1 MSSSSSNSNPPKDS
15 SALASAKSK
24 KSDVVKQ
31 SSRSLSEPLKN
42 KKNGDWKGSS
52 SVSQKSE
59 DRKVRL
65 QKATDWLR
73 KQDSVT
79 KKLIDGVG
87 PCQLRTIGTPYQ
99 VLIKS
104 VLGQQLSTK
113 VALTFERRLIALAGG
128 RKLPAPERILEI
140 PNTALR
146 KIGVSQAKTETI
158 KRVAESYSSKEITDT
173 KLRKLDDSNVLD
185 LLCSL
190 KGVGPWTAEMVLI
203 FALDRWDHFSIND
216 LILRKSVEKH
226 YGISKDNK
234 KEIIHFLKKYS
245 PYRTILSWYL
255 WADVDGG
262 EGW

>member
-1 MSSSSSNSNPPKDS
+1 MASPKKSSKSSSSGKTS
-15 SALASAKSK
+15 SK
-24 KSDVVKQ
+24 K
-31 SSRSLSEPLKN
+31 L
-42 KKNGDWKGSS
+42 
-52 SVSQKSE
+52 E
-59 DRKVRL
+59 DRDSRIK
-65 QKATDWLR
+65 KATNWLR
-73 KQDSVT
+73 KQDSIT
-79 KKLIDGVG
+79 KALIDSVG
-87 PCQLRTIGTPYQ
+87 PCNLRTIGSPYQ

-113 VALTFERRLIALAGG
+113 VALTFEKRLISLAET
-128 RKLPAPERILEI
+128 KKIPPPEKILQISIED
-140 PNTALR
+140 LR

-158 KRVAESYSSKEITDT
+158 KRVAEAYQSRVISDSKLH
-173 KLRKLDDSNVLD
+173 KLEDANVLE

-234 KEIIHFLKKYS
+234 KEIQEFLKSFS

-262 EGW
+262 EGWG

>member
-1 MSSSSSNSNPPKDS
+1 
-15 SALASAKSK
+15 
-24 KSDVVKQ
+24 
-31 SSRSLSEPLKN
+31 
-42 KKNGDWKGSS
+42 
-52 SVSQKSE
+52 
-59 DRKVRL
+59 
-65 QKATDWLR
+65 
-73 KQDSVT
+73 
-79 KKLIDGVG
+79 
-87 PCQLRTIGTPYQ
+87 
-99 VLIKS
+99 
-104 VLGQQLSTK
+104 
-113 VALTFERRLIALAGG
+113 ERRLFALAEGK
-128 RKLPAPERILEI
+128 KLPSPDQILEI
-140 PNTALR
+140 PNTAMR

-158 KRVAESYSSKEITDT
+158 KRVAESYSTKEITDA
-173 KLRKLDDSNVLD
+173 KLRKLEDSNVLD

-234 KEIIHFLKKYS
+234 KEIIHSLKKYS

>member
-1 MSSSSSNSNPPKDS
+1 MPSSDSKSKSKSDSSQVSSSS
-15 SALASAKSK
+15 ASAKSK
-24 KSDVVKQ
+24 RPEERDI
-31 SSRSLSEPLKN
+31 LLK
-42 KKNGDWKGSS
+42 
-52 SVSQKSE
+52 
-59 DRKVRL
+59 
-65 QKATDWLR
+65 KATDWLR
-73 KQDSVT
+73 KKDPIT
-79 KKLIDGVG
+79 KRLIDGVG
-87 PCQLRTIGTPYQ
+87 PCKLQTIGSPYQ

-128 RKLPAPERILEI
+128 RKIPSPKQILEI
-140 PNTALR
+140 PNSKMR
-146 KIGVSQAKTETI
+146 EIGVSQAKTETI
-158 KRVAESYSSKEITDT
+158 KRVAEAYNDRAITDS
-173 KLRKLDDSNVLD
+173 KLRKLEDLNVLE

-234 KEIIHFLKKYS
+234 KEIIQFLKNYS

-262 EGW
+262 EGWG

>member
-1 MSSSSSNSNPPKDS
+1 MPSSDSKSKSDSSQVSSSS
-15 SALASAKSK
+15 ASAKSK
-24 KSDVVKQ
+24 RPEERDI
-31 SSRSLSEPLKN
+31 LLK
-42 KKNGDWKGSS
+42 
-52 SVSQKSE
+52 
-59 DRKVRL
+59 
-65 QKATDWLR
+65 KATDWLR
-73 KQDSVT
+73 KKDPTT
-79 KKLIDGVG
+79 KRLIDGVG
-87 PCQLRTIGTPYQ
+87 PCKLQTIGSPYQ

-128 RKLPAPERILEI
+128 RKIPSPEQILEI
-140 PNTALR
+140 PNSKMR
-146 KIGVSQAKTETI
+146 EIGVSQAKTETI
-158 KRVAESYSSKEITDT
+158 KRVAEAYNDRAITDS
-173 KLRKLDDSNVLD
+173 KLRKLEDLNVLE

-234 KEIIHFLKKYS
+234 KEIIQFLKNYS

-262 EGW
+262 EGWG

>member
-1 MSSSSSNSNPPKDS
+1 MTAPRKSAKSSSSGISY
-15 SALASAKSK
+15 
-24 KSDVVKQ
+24 
-31 SSRSLSEPLKN
+31 
-42 KKNGDWKGSS
+42 
-52 SVSQKSE
+52 SQNIE
-59 DRKVRL
+59 DRDFRL
-65 QKATDWLR
+65 KKAILWLR
-73 KQDSVT
+73 KKDSVT
-79 KKLIDGVG
+79 KTLIDSVG
-87 PCQLRTIGTPYQ
+87 PCNLKTIGSPYQ

-113 VALTFERRLIALAGG
+113 VALTFERRLIALAET
-128 RKLPAPERILEI
+128 KKIPSPERVLRI
-140 PNTALR
+140 PNEDLR

-158 KRVAESYSSKEITDT
+158 KRVAEAYQSRIISDSKLHKLEDT
-173 KLRKLDDSNVLD
+173 NVLE

-234 KEIIHFLKKYS
+234 KEIQEFLKSFS

-262 EGW
+262 EGWG

>member
-1 MSSSSSNSNPPKDS
+1 MPSSDSKSKSDSSQVSSSS
-15 SALASAKSK
+15 ASAKSK
-24 KSDVVKQ
+24 KPEERDI
-31 SSRSLSEPLKN
+31 LLK
-42 KKNGDWKGSS
+42 
-52 SVSQKSE
+52 
-59 DRKVRL
+59 
-65 QKATDWLR
+65 KATDWLR
-73 KQDSVT
+73 KKDPIT
-79 KKLIDGVG
+79 KRLIDGVG
-87 PCQLRTIGTPYQ
+87 PCKLQTIGSPYQ

-128 RKLPAPERILEI
+128 RKIPSPEQILEI
-140 PNTALR
+140 PNSKMR
-146 KIGVSQAKTETI
+146 EIGVSQAKTETI
-158 KRVAESYSSKEITDT
+158 KRVAEAYNDRAITDS
-173 KLRKLDDSNVLD
+173 KLRKLEDLNVLE

-234 KEIIHFLKKYS
+234 KEIIQFLKNYS

-262 EGW
+262 EGWG

>member
-1 MSSSSSNSNPPKDS
+1 MTAPRKSAKSSSSGISY
-15 SALASAKSK
+15 
-24 KSDVVKQ
+24 
-31 SSRSLSEPLKN
+31 
-42 KKNGDWKGSS
+42 
-52 SVSQKSE
+52 SQNIE
-59 DRKVRL
+59 DRDFRL
-65 QKATDWLR
+65 KKAILWLR
-73 KQDSVT
+73 KKDSVT
-79 KKLIDGVG
+79 KTLIDSVG
-87 PCQLRTIGTPYQ
+87 PCNLKTIGSPYQ

-113 VALTFERRLIALAGG
+113 VALTFERRLIALAET
-128 RKLPAPERILEI
+128 KKIPSPERVLRI
-140 PNTALR
+140 PNEDLR

-158 KRVAESYSSKEITDT
+158 KRVAEAYQSRIISDSKLH
-173 KLRKLDDSNVLD
+173 KLEDKNVLE

-234 KEIIHFLKKYS
+234 KEIQEFLKSFS

-262 EGW
+262 EGWG

>member
-1 MSSSSSNSNPPKDS
+1 M
-15 SALASAKSK
+15 ASTS
-24 KSDVVKQ
+24 VK
-31 SSRSLSEPLKN
+31 
-42 KKNGDWKGSS
+42 
-52 SVSQKSE
+52 SQKSE
-59 DRKVRL
+59 DRDVRL
-65 QKATDWLR
+65 QKATHWLR
-73 KQDSVT
+73 KQDSIT

-128 RKLPAPERILEI
+128 KKLPSPERILEI

-158 KRVAESYSSKEITDT
+158 KRVAESYFNKEITDA
-173 KLRKLDDSNVLD
+173 KLRKLEDSNVLD

>member
-1 MSSSSSNSNPPKDS
+1 MPSSSDSKSDS
-15 SALASAKSK
+15 SKVLSPSASAKS
-24 KSDVVKQ
+24 SD
-31 SSRSLSEPLKN
+31 RENRLK
-42 KKNGDWKGSS
+42 
-52 SVSQKSE
+52 
-59 DRKVRL
+59 
-65 QKATDWLR
+65 KATDWLR
-73 KQDSVT
+73 KKDPVT
-79 KKLIDGVG
+79 KRLIDGVG
-87 PCQLRTIGTPYQ
+87 PCKLQTIGSPYQ

-113 VALTFERRLIALAGG
+113 VALTFERRLIALAGS
-128 RKLPAPERILEI
+128 RKIPSPEQILEI
-140 PNTALR
+140 PNSKMR
-146 KIGVSQAKTETI
+146 GIGVSQAKTETI
-158 KRVAESYSSKEITDT
+158 KRVAEAYNDRVITDS
-173 KLRKLDDSNVLD
+173 KLRKLEDLNVLE

-234 KEIIHFLKKYS
+234 KEIVHLLKNYS

-262 EGW
+262 EGWN

>member
-1 MSSSSSNSNPPKDS
+1 MAPSK
-15 SALASAKSK
+15 KSK
-24 KSDVVKQ
+24 K
-31 SSRSLSEPLKN
+31 P
-42 KKNGDWKGSS
+42 SS
-52 SVSQKSE
+52 SGVTSFRNDE
-59 DRKVRL
+59 DRDSRL
-65 QKATDWLR
+65 KKATNWLR
-73 KQDSVT
+73 KKDSIT
-79 KKLIDGVG
+79 KTLIDGVG
-87 PCQLRTIGTPYQ
+87 PCNLQTIGSPYQ

-113 VALTFERRLIALAGG
+113 VALTFERRLIALAET
-128 RKLPAPERILEI
+128 KKIPPPEKILQIQNED
-140 PNTALR
+140 LR

-158 KRVAESYSSKEITDT
+158 KRVAEAYQSRVISDSKLH
-173 KLRKLDDSNVLD
+173 KLEDSNVLE

-216 LILRKSVEKH
+216 LILRKSMEKH

-234 KEIIHFLKKYS
+234 KEIQEFLKSFS

-262 EGW
+262 EGWG

>member
-1 MSSSSSNSNPPKDS
+1 MPSSSDSKSDS
-15 SALASAKSK
+15 SKVL
-24 KSDVVKQ
+24 
-31 SSRSLSEPLKN
+31 
-42 KKNGDWKGSS
+42 SS
-52 SVSQKSE
+52 SVSAKSS
-59 DRKVRL
+59 DRENRL
-65 QKATDWLR
+65 KKATDWLR
-73 KQDSVT
+73 KKDPIT
-79 KKLIDGVG
+79 KRLIDGVG
-87 PCQLRTIGTPYQ
+87 PCKLQTIGSPYQ

-113 VALTFERRLIALAGG
+113 VALTFERRLIALAGS
-128 RKLPAPERILEI
+128 RKIPSPEQILEI
-140 PNTALR
+140 PNSKMR
-146 KIGVSQAKTETI
+146 GIGVSQAKTETI
-158 KRVAESYSSKEITDT
+158 KRVAEAYNDRVITDS
-173 KLRKLDDSNVLD
+173 KLRKLEDLNVLE

-234 KEIIHFLKKYS
+234 KEIVHLLKNYS

-262 EGW
+262 EGWN

>member
-1 MSSSSSNSNPPKDS
+1 MPSSDSNSSKDS
-15 SALASAKSK
+15 SKSVSA
-24 KSDVVKQ
+24 
-31 SSRSLSEPLKN
+31 RT
-42 KKNGDWKGSS
+42 S
-52 SVSQKSE
+52 SVKRKKDSLND
-59 DRKVRL
+59 DREVRL
-65 QKATDWLR
+65 KKATDWLR
-73 KQDSVT
+73 KKDSIT

-87 PCQLRTIGTPYQ
+87 PCKLQTIGSPYQ

-128 RKLPAPERILEI
+128 RKIPSPEQILEI
-140 PNTALR
+140 PNSKMR
-146 KIGVSQAKTETI
+146 GIGVSQAKTETI
-158 KRVAESYSSKEITDT
+158 KRIAEAYSDRAITDS
-173 KLRKLDDSNVLD
+173 KLRKLEDLNVLE

-226 YGISKDNK
+226 YGISKDDK
-234 KEIIHFLKKYS
+234 KEILHFLKNYS

-262 EGW
+262 EGWG

>member
-1 MSSSSSNSNPPKDS
+1 MASPKKSSKSSSSGKTF
-15 SALASAKSK
+15 SK
-24 KSDVVKQ
+24 
-31 SSRSLSEPLKN
+31 N
-42 KKNGDWKGSS
+42 I
-52 SVSQKSE
+52 E
-59 DRKVRL
+59 DRDSRIK
-65 QKATDWLR
+65 KATNWLR
-73 KQDSVT
+73 KQDSIT
-79 KKLIDGVG
+79 KALIDSVG
-87 PCQLRTIGTPYQ
+87 PCNLQTIGSPYQ

-113 VALTFERRLIALAGG
+113 VALTFERRLIALAET
-128 RKLPAPERILEI
+128 KKIPPPEKILRI
-140 PNTALR
+140 PNGDLR
-146 KIGVSQAKTETI
+146 NIGVSQAKTETI
-158 KRVAESYSSKEITDT
+158 KRIAEAYQNRTISDSKLH
-173 KLRKLDDSNVLD
+173 KLEDLNVLE

-234 KEIIHFLKKYS
+234 KEIQEFLKSFS

-262 EGW
+262 EGWG